1 MKERELLAT
10 LAKGIRRA
18 RQRLGLTIER
28 LGEAAGIDPGHLAHI
43 ETEKKKPSLA
53 ALARIV
59 EALKVSPDELFRPR
73 GRAEVFKLDPL
84 DRRLQAALRGLSRSQ
99 KDDLLA
105 ILTKV
110 QRGGRLRALRT
121 ALGA

>member
-43 ETEKKKPSLA
+43 ETQKKKPSLA

-59 EALKVSPDELFRPR
+59 DALKVPPDELFRQR
-73 GRAEVFKLDPL
+73 GRTEVFKLDPL

-99 KDDLLA
+99 KADLLA
-105 ILTKV
+105 ILGKLHDAD
-110 QRGGRLRALRT
+110 QFKGLRRLLRA
-121 ALGA
+121 